1 MATWHAMA
9 LTDAYQLSDRYLRDD
24 GRVFLSGSQA
34 LARFPL
40 EQLRADRRAGLRTG
54 AFVTGYPGS
63 PLANYDRDIASA
75 AALATADGY
84 QLVTRP
90 AMNEELGA
98 TAVMGSQ
105 LTSTLSTATVEGV
118 IGVWYGKG
126 PGLDR
131 AGDALRHANFAGTS
145 ARGGAVALVG
155 DDPNAKSSTIPSAV
169 TTTIVDLLMPLLY
182 PGDVQE
188 AIDLGRHAIALSR
201 ASGLWSAMR
210 IVESV
215 ADGSGSVELHP
226 ERISPVIPVLE
237 VDGRPWSPRA
247 SGRILTPDSLAME
260 REMHQVRLEI
270 ARRYAVDNRLND
282 ATVSGPDDRIG
293 IIASGYSYL
302 ETREA
307 LNSLGLRT
315 DHDLR
320 SAGIRL
326 VRLSMPWPLD
336 AAHLRDLT
344 RGLREVVVV
353 EDKAPLISWLLKD
366 ALYALAERPEI
377 ADRLF
382 PAHGALDVDMIA
394 AGLRTRLAPHLGDRL
409 APPPP
414 APRTLIPLSVTRS
427 PYFCSGCPHN
437 TGTRTPDGA
446 LIGGG
451 IGCHSMVMLMEPER
465 AGNIVGLTSMGNEG
479 SQWFGMTEF
488 VSDPHIIQNIGDGT
502 LFHSGMTA
510 IRAGI
515 ASGTNITY
523 KVLYNGTVAMT
534 GGQDA
539 FGQVDVLRLAQILM
553 AEGVKGVIVTTDDLS
568 RYRSTNL
575 PSGLRVWGR
584 HRIVEAQELLAAL
597 DGCTV
602 LIHDQRCA
610 AEKRRDR
617 KRNRIPAPGTKVVIN
632 ERVCE
637 GCGDCGDVS
646 NCLSVQPVETPFGR
660 KTRIDQA
667 SCNHDLS
674 CLDGDCPSF
683 MIVKDSKVKPLQA
696 RRAEPPSVPSPAP
709 LSLPDTGMTIRLGG
723 IGGTGVVTVSQVLGT
738 AAMLQGL
745 HVRGL
750 DQTGLSQKAGPV
762 VSDIVLTTDA
772 PSPSNRAHAASV
784 DVLLAFDQLVGG
796 SDGTVRTLD
805 DSRTVVVANT
815 ATTPTGS
822 MILHPERAYPVAE
835 VTDRLAGSTLRQVRV
850 DAARIVPAL
859 LGDDS
864 TVNIFMTGVAVQAGL
879 VPLDPAAVER
889 AITLNGVAV
898 DKNLTAF
905 TWGRAW
911 SHDSALV
918 ERTAFPDAEPMAEV
932 PLRERLV
939 AELHAFG
946 GATVVRR
953 FEALVDEAAASA
965 GGAALADAVARHFHK
980 LLAYKDEY
988 EVARLLLAGR
998 APRST
1003 MLLHPPMLRSLGW
1016 RSKIRVGAWGVPFL
1030 VVLRS
1035 MRHLRGTW
1043 LDPFGHTRVRR
1054 LERTLPDEYE
1064 SAIRSLLAHIST
1076 DTVDEAVAI
1085 ASLPDRVRGYEHLK
1099 LERAEAYRTELARR
1113 VAAFSL

>member
-1 MATWHAMA
+1 MAPMA
-9 LTDAYQLSDRYLRDD
+9 LIDAYQLSDRYLRDD

-40 EQLRADRRAGLRTG
+40 EQLRADRRAGHRTG
-54 AFVTGYPGS
+54 AYVTGYPGS
-63 PLANYDRDIASA
+63 PLANYDRDIAAA
-75 AALATADGY
+75 AALAMADGY
-84 QLVTRP
+84 QLVARP

-105 LTSTLSTATVEGV
+105 LTATLPTATVDGV

-131 AGDALRHANFAGTS
+131 AGDALRHANFSGTS
-145 ARGGAVALVG
+145 ALGGAVALVG

-188 AIDLGRHAIALSR
+188 AIDLGRHAVALSR

-226 ERISPVIPVLE
+226 DRIRPMIPVVE
-237 VDGRPWSPRA
+237 VDGRPWTPRP

-260 REMHQVRLEI
+260 REMHLVRLEI
-270 ARRYAVDNRLND
+270 ARRYAIENRLNE
-282 ATVSGPDDRIG
+282 AVVSGADDRIG
-293 IIASGYSYL
+293 IIASGYTFL

-307 LNSLGLRT
+307 LRTLGLAT
-315 DHDLR
+315 DDDLR

-326 VRLSMPWPLD
+326 IRLSMPWPLD
-336 AAHLRDLT
+336 VGHLRQLAG
-344 RGLREVVVV
+344 GLREIVVV
-353 EDKAPLISWLLKD
+353 EDKAPLVTWLLKD
-366 ALYALAERPEI
+366 ALYPLSERPEI
-377 ADRLF
+377 ADRPF
-382 PAHGALDVDMIA
+382 PAHGALDIDTIA
-394 AGLRTRLAPHLGDRL
+394 AGLRSRLAPWMGDRL

-465 AGNIVGLTSMGNEG
+465 VGNIVGLTSMGNEG

-488 VSDPHIIQNIGDGT
+488 VTDGHIIQNLGDGT

-523 KVLYNGTVAMT
+523 KILYNGTVAMT

-539 FGQVDVLRLAQILM
+539 FGQLDVLRLARVLM
-553 AEGVKGVIVTTDDLS
+553 AEGVTRVIVTTDELS
-568 RYRSTNL
+568 RYRASDL
-575 PSGLRVWGR
+575 PAGLRVWGR
-584 HRIVEAQELLAAL
+584 HRIVEAQEVLATVE
-597 DGCTV
+597 GCTV

-617 KRNRIPAPGTKVVIN
+617 KRHRIPTPDVQVVVN

-646 NCLSVQPVETPFGR
+646 NCLSVQPVDTPFGR

-683 MIVKDSKVKPLQA
+683 MLVKRPRRPAAA
-696 RRAEPPSVPSPAP
+696 RRLEPPTTPRPARVDLPSGG
-709 LSLPDTGMTIRLGG
+709 LTVRLGG
-723 IGGTGVVTVSQVLGT
+723 IGGTGVVTVSQILGT
-738 AAMLQGL
+738 AAMLEGL

-762 VSDIVLTTDA
+762 VSDIVLTSDS

-796 SDGTVRTLD
+796 SDATVRTLD
-805 DSRTVVVANT
+805 RTRTVVVANT

-822 MILHPERAYPVAE
+822 MVVHPERAYPVAE
-835 VTDRLAGSTLRQVRV
+835 ITDRLATSTLRQVRV
-850 DAARIVPAL
+850 DAARLVPAL

-864 TVNIFMTGVAVQAGL
+864 TVNVFVTGVAVQSGL
-879 VPLDPAAVER
+879 VPLDPASVER
-889 AITLNGVAV
+889 AIVLNGVAV
-898 DKNLTAF
+898 DKNVAAF
-905 TWGRAW
+905 AWGRAW
-911 SHDSALV
+911 AHDPDAV
-918 ERTAFPDAEPMAEV
+918 ERAVAPEGATDDET
-932 PLRERLV
+932 PLRERL
-939 AELHAFG
+939 ADDLRAFG
-946 GATVVRR
+946 GGAVVRR
-953 FEALVDEAAASA
+953 WETLVSEADATAVGSELV
-965 GGAALADAVARHFHK
+965 DAVAVHFHK

-998 APRST
+998 PRGAT
-1003 MLLHPPMLRSLGW
+1003 MLLHPPVLRSLGM
-1016 RSKIRVGAWGVPFL
+1016 RTKIRLGTWGVPL
-1030 VVLRS
+1030 LMLLRA
-1035 MRHLRGTW
+1035 MRRVRGTW
-1043 LDPFGHTRVRR
+1043 FDPFGHTAVRR
-1054 LERTLPDEYE
+1054 LERALPDEYE
-1064 SAIRSLLAHIST
+1064 RALRSVFARVT
-1076 DTVDEAVAI
+1076 PATAAEAVAI
-1085 ASLPDRVRGYEHLK
+1085 ASLPDTVRGYEHLK
-1099 LERAEAYRTELARR
+1099 VERATAYRDELARR
-1113 VAAFSL
+1113 VAAFTN

>member
-1 MATWHAMA
+1 MATWHPMA
-9 LTDAYQLSDRYLRDD
+9 LTDAYQLSDRYLLDD

-40 EQLRADRRAGLRTG
+40 EQLRADRRAGHRTS
-54 AFVTGYPGS
+54 AYVTGYPGS

-75 AALATADGY
+75 AALAAADGY
-84 QLVTRP
+84 QLVARP

-105 LTSTLSTATVEGV
+105 LTSTLPTATVDGV
-118 IGVWYGKG
+118 IGIWYGKG

-131 AGDALRHANFAGTS
+131 GGDALRHANFAGTS
-145 ARGGAVALVG
+145 ALGGAVALVG

-226 ERISPVIPVLE
+226 ERFRPVVPVFE
-237 VDGRPWSPRA
+237 VDGRQWTPKP

-260 REMHQVRLEI
+260 REMHHVRLEI
-270 ARRYAVDNRLND
+270 ARRYAVENHLNS
-282 ATVSGPDDRIG
+282 ATVSGPDDVIG
-293 IIASGYSYL
+293 IVASGYSYL

-307 LNSLGLRT
+307 LRALGLRT
-315 DHDLR
+315 DDEIR

-326 VRLSMPWPLD
+326 IRLSMPWPLD
-336 AAHLRDLT
+336 ADHLRRLT
-344 RGLREVVVV
+344 HGLREVVVV
-353 EDKAPLISWLLKD
+353 EDKAPLVTWLLKD
-366 ALYALAERPEI
+366 ALYSSAERPEI
-377 ADRLF
+377 NDRVF
-382 PAHGALDVDMIA
+382 PAHGALDADTIA
-394 AGLRTRLAPHLGDRL
+394 AGLRTRLAPRLGDRL

-414 APRTLIPLSVTRS
+414 APRALIPLSVTRS

-437 TGTRTPDGA
+437 TGTRTPEGA

-465 AGNIVGLTSMGNEG
+465 VGNIVGLTSMGNEG

-488 VSDPHIIQNIGDGT
+488 VSDHHIIQNIGDGT

-523 KVLYNGTVAMT
+523 KILYNGTVAMT

-539 FGQVDVLRLAQILM
+539 FGQVDVLQLARILM
-553 AEGVKGVIVTTDDLS
+553 AEGAKSVIVTTDELS
-568 RYRSTNL
+568 RYRSADM
-575 PSGLRVWGR
+575 PAGLRVWGR
-584 HRIVEAQELLAAL
+584 HRIVEAQEVLAAIE
-597 DGCTV
+597 GCTI

-617 KRNRIPAPGTKVVIN
+617 KRSRIPAPGTKVVIN

-646 NCLSVQPVETPFGR
+646 NCLSVQPVDTPFGR

-683 MIVKDSKVKPLQA
+683 MLVKNPRTRPAPA
-696 RRAEPPSVPSPAP
+696 RRVEPPSVPLPTASAFPA
-709 LSLPDTGMTIRLGG
+709 DGITVRLGG

-762 VSDIVLTTDA
+762 VSDIVVTADA
-772 PSPSNRAHAASV
+772 PSPANRARAASV
-784 DVLLAFDQLVGG
+784 
-796 SDGTVRTLD
+796 
-805 DSRTVVVANT
+805 
-815 ATTPTGS
+815 
-822 MILHPERAYPVAE
+822 
-835 VTDRLAGSTLRQVRV
+835 
-850 DAARIVPAL
+850 
-859 LGDDS
+859 
-864 TVNIFMTGVAVQAGL
+864 
-879 VPLDPAAVER
+879 
-889 AITLNGVAV
+889 
-898 DKNLTAF
+898 
-905 TWGRAW
+905 
-911 SHDSALV
+911 
-918 ERTAFPDAEPMAEV
+918 
-932 PLRERLV
+932 
-939 AELHAFG
+939 
-946 GATVVRR
+946 
-953 FEALVDEAAASA
+953 
-965 GGAALADAVARHFHK
+965 
-980 LLAYKDEY
+980 
-988 EVARLLLAGR
+988 
-998 APRST
+998 
-1003 MLLHPPMLRSLGW
+1003 
-1016 RSKIRVGAWGVPFL
+1016 
-1030 VVLRS
+1030 
-1035 MRHLRGTW
+1035 
-1043 LDPFGHTRVRR
+1043 
-1054 LERTLPDEYE
+1054 
-1064 SAIRSLLAHIST
+1064 
-1076 DTVDEAVAI
+1076 
-1085 ASLPDRVRGYEHLK
+1085 
-1099 LERAEAYRTELARR
+1099 
-1113 VAAFSL
+1113 

>member
-1 MATWHAMA
+1 MA

-40 EQLRADRRAGLRTG
+40 EQLRADRRAGHRTG
-54 AFVTGYPGS
+54 AYVTGYPGS
-63 PLANYDRDIASA
+63 PLANYDRDIAAA
-75 AALATADGY
+75 AALAAADGHL
-84 QLVTRP
+84 LVARP

-105 LTSTLSTATVEGV
+105 LTSTLPTATVDGV

-131 AGDALRHANFAGTS
+131 AGDALRHANFSGTS
-145 ARGGAVALVG
+145 PLGGAVALVG

-226 ERISPVIPVLE
+226 DRIRPVVPVVE
-237 VDGRPWSPRA
+237 VDGRPWVPRS

-260 REMHQVRLEI
+260 REMHLVRLEV
-270 ARRYAVDNRLND
+270 ARRYAVENRLNE
-282 ATVSGPDDRIG
+282 AVVSGHDDRIG
-293 IIASGYSYL
+293 IIASGYSFL

-307 LNSLGLRT
+307 LRTLGLRS
-315 DHDLR
+315 DDDLR
-320 SAGIRL
+320 AAGIRL
-326 VRLSMPWPLD
+326 IRLSMPWPLD
-336 AAHLRDLT
+336 VAHLRQLAA
-344 RGLREVVVV
+344 GLREIVVV
-353 EDKAPLISWLLKD
+353 EDKAPLVTWLLKD
-366 ALYALAERPEI
+366 ALYPLTERPEI
-377 ADRLF
+377 AERPF
-382 PAHGALDVDMIA
+382 PAHGALDVDTIA

-437 TGTRTPDGA
+437 TGTRTPEGA

-465 AGNIVGLTSMGNEG
+465 VGNIVGLTSMGNEG

-488 VSDPHIIQNIGDGT
+488 VTDGHIIQNLGDGT

-523 KVLYNGTVAMT
+523 KILYNGTVAMT

-539 FGQVDVLRLAQILM
+539 FGQLDVLRLGRVLL
-553 AEGVKGVIVTTDDLS
+553 AEGVARVIVTTDELS
-568 RYRSTNL
+568 RYRSADL
-575 PSGLRVWGR
+575 PAGLRVWGR
-584 HRIVEAQELLAAL
+584 HRIVEAQEVLAAVG
-597 DGCTV
+597 GCTV

-617 KRNRIPAPGTKVVIN
+617 KRKRIPTPDVQVVIN

-646 NCLSVQPVETPFGR
+646 NCLSVQPVDTPFGR

-683 MIVKDSKVKPLQA
+683 MLVRRP
-696 RRAEPPSVPSPAP
+696 RRAAAPRTRLEPPQVPAP
-709 LSLPDTGMTIRLGG
+709 ATHALPTDGLTVRLGG
-723 IGGTGVVTVSQVLGT
+723 IGGTGVVTVSQILGT

-762 VSDIVLTTDA
+762 VSDVVITSDA
-772 PSPSNRAHAASV
+772 PSPSNRAHVASV

-796 SDGTVRTLD
+796 SDATVRMLD
-805 DSRTVVVANT
+805 RSRTVVIANT

-822 MILHPERAYPVAE
+822 MIVHPERAYPVAE
-835 VTDRLAGSTLRQVRV
+835 VTDRLAAATARQIRV
-850 DAARIVPAL
+850 DAARLVPAL

-864 TVNIFMTGVAVQAGL
+864 TVNVFVTGIAVQSGL
-879 VPLDPAAVER
+879 VPLDPALVEK
-889 AITLNGVAV
+889 AIALNGVAV
-898 DKNLTAF
+898 EKNLAAF

-911 SHDSALV
+911 AHDPHAV
-918 ERTAFPDAEPMAEV
+918 ERAIAPEASTADDT
-932 PLRERLV
+932 PLRERL
-939 AELHAFG
+939 ADDLRAFG
-946 GATVVRR
+946 GDAVVRR
-953 FEALVDEAAASA
+953 WTALVAAAESSP
-965 GGAALADAVARHFHK
+965 GGDALADAVAVHFHK

-998 APRST
+998 PRGAT
-1003 MLLHPPMLRSLGW
+1003 MLLHPPLLRSLGM
-1016 RSKIRVGAWGVPFL
+1016 RTKLRLGAWGLPLL
-1030 VVLRS
+1030 VLLRS
-1035 MRHLRGTW
+1035 MRRLRGTW
-1043 LDPFGHTRVRR
+1043 FDPFGHTTVRR
-1054 LERTLPDEYE
+1054 LERTLPTEYE
-1064 SAIRSLLAHIST
+1064 AAIGTVIAHVTAASI
-1076 DTVDEAVAI
+1076 DEAVTI

-1099 LERAEAYRTELARR
+1099 AERAAAYRDELARR
-1113 VAAFSL
+1113 VAAFSA